1 MSNEYQVFR
10 KTKLDEIT
18 RDVPSMKYRDKM
30 AMVTR
35 EWKEYKNSQD
45 LKPLS
50 PEEMTIATVNQ
61 NFKSRLRRTDIVEI
75 PEMICLIGR
84 LSQMGETEFVVN
96 AFKKILS
103 RQSFHTLT
111 FNGIDL
117 WDILAINNGG
127 YVILHILECFST
139 NKSLKEWIDNMQ
151 SGKRMGAVLN
161 SVVSIIYD
169 RPDTKSRVVNIIS
182 RLIFNGVSPNV
193 EFQCGQYTSSLPS
206 LTEDRNNNTIVGKP
220 IRYAGTT
227 LLEEEY
233 ADKYPVVLG
242 SVRFVGDTLFGFL
255 LQNMSSNKIYSFVLT
270 LINTGLVSMT
280 TVIQPYSLS
289 LDTHMDYLTAA
300 VKFAPSLYQNQVCC
314 TIYKTIPKYVITR
327 TKKVTYLR
335 DVVSDILVTNW
346 RGMVYFNT
354 CPRNIIHM
362 MLEDGLLEPSED
374 MIARRLVISPPAL
387 KSLQHSVVTGL
398 LCGNL
403 SGEVYRNIRK
413 ERVGD
418 TILESLVYT
427 PGSEPED
434 HHVAVSE
441 MLRGYGYRNSTV
453 YHNDK
458 YFSSAEDVDLGSVGT
473 FVSDDSYVFCKD
485 EIAYLFKTKI
495 NPFNRREF
503 SDAEMERLL
512 NMITL
517 FEKFWFMFD
526 LSGRAYQWLHE
537 PVCEKNDEYF
547 AKLIDSFLEKSDMF
561 MYGGRI
567 MDIYDKLKKNA
578 LCLMGFSGLIVGIG
592 TMLTLNST
600 DITIEQ
606 CSAFSRC
613 KEDPYDIE
621 DINIYY
627 GLMINHIHEPG
638 AIRRVFLQWLFLVL
652 ETTDKLSRPYLMTTR
667 LLSLTLYI
675 QMIRATGDI

>member
-35 EWKEYKNSQD
+35 EWKDHKDSQD
-45 LKPLS
+45 LNPLS
-50 PEEMTIATVNQ
+50 PEEMTVATVNQ
-61 NFKSRLRRTDIVEI
+61 NFKSRLRRTDIAEI

-84 LSQMGETEFVVN
+84 LSQMGEAEYIVGT
-96 AFKKILS
+96 FKKILC
-103 RQSFHTLT
+103 RKSFHAMT

-139 NKSLKEWIDNMQ
+139 NRSLKEWIDAMQ
-151 SGKRMGAVLN
+151 SGERLGSVLN

-169 RPDTKSRVVNIIS
+169 RPTTKTRVVNIIS

-193 EFQCGQYTSSLPS
+193 EFQCGQYTSSLPAP
-206 LTEDRNNNTIVGKP
+206 TDDRNNNTIADKP
-220 IRYAGTT
+220 IRYAGTS
-227 LLEEEY
+227 LLEEGY

-242 SVRFVGDTLFGFL
+242 SVRFVGDTLFGLL
-255 LQNMSSNKIYSFVLT
+255 LQNMGNNKIYSFVLT

-289 LDTHMDYLTAA
+289 LDTHMDYLMAA
-300 VKFAPSLYQNQVCC
+300 VKFVPSLYQNQVCC
-314 TIYKTIPKYVITR
+314 SIYQNIPKYVITR
-327 TKKVTYLR
+327 TKKVSYLR

-346 RGMVYFNT
+346 RGMVFFNT

-374 MIARRLVISPPAL
+374 MVAKRVLISPPAL
-387 KSLQHSVVTGL
+387 KSLQYSVVNGL
-398 LCGNL
+398 LGGNL
-403 SGEVYRNIRK
+403 SGDVYKNIRE

-418 TILESLVYT
+418 TILESLMYT
-427 PGSEPED
+427 PSSEPGD
-434 HHVAVSE
+434 HHIAVSE
-441 MLRGYGYRNSTV
+441 MLRGYGYRPHTM

-458 YFSSAEDVDLGSVGT
+458 YFSSAEDVDMGTIGT
-473 FVSDDSYVFCKD
+473 FVSDDSYVFCRD
-485 EIAYLFKTKI
+485 EISYLFRTKT

-503 SDAEMERLL
+503 SDAEMERLM

-526 LSGRAYQWLHE
+526 LSGRSYQWLSE
-537 PVCEKNDEYF
+537 PICEKPDEYF
-547 AKLIDSFLEKSDMF
+547 AKLIDSFFEKSDMF
-561 MYGGRI
+561 VYGGRI
-567 MDIYDKLKKNA
+567 VDIYDKLKKNA
-578 LCLMGFSGLIVGIG
+578 LCLMGFSGLIMGIG
-592 TMLTLNST
+592 TILTLNSS

-621 DINIYY
+621 DINTYY
-627 GLMINHIHEPG
+627 GLMINHVNEPG
-638 AIRRVFLQWLFLVL
+638 AMRRVFLQWLFLVI

-667 LLSLTLYI
+667 LLSLSLYI
-675 QMIRATGDI
+675 QMVRSINDI